1 MKLIHFQRLQIKL
14 IYSPAKSMR
23 NQTFSKIDVKLASKP
38 RKPFLFEIHPHFLVY
53 FICFYNQCNSTFL
66 TPPGKIDEKSNIFQ
80 NQCQIGVNTC
90 KNKKNKVNKHFPLYF
105 IWFYNQCNST
115 FLILLATRWLVLTF
129 SIIIM
134 NLNICK
140 KFKPWTPY
148 FQRLQIMLIYFQ
160 RLQIKWIYFQR
171 LQIKLIYFQRLQN
184 LLPETAN

>member
-1 MKLIHFQRLQIKL
+1 MKLICFQRLLTKL

-38 RKPFLFEIHPHFLVY
+38 RTPFLFEIHLHFLVY
-53 FICFYNQCNSTFL
+53 FIC
-66 TPPGKIDEKSNIFQ
+66 
-80 NQCQIGVNTC
+80 
-90 KNKKNKVNKHFPLYF
+90 
-105 IWFYNQCNST
+105 FYNQCNST

-171 LQIKLIYFQRLQN
+171 LQIKLIYL
-184 LLPETAN
+184 